1 MIKVA
6 TASINTFGSVSPKA
20 DFVPPSDQLITLTY
34 GQLQDLIQK
43 AVESAVAPLQ
53 ARLDR
58 LEALQEVY
66 HGPAPQVEEIP
77 AYRDVFARKREAM
90 DSLPMRVWGIEE
102 DLATLEKTATK
113 PKASEPTQK
122 TLDHINQIAAILL
135 NREQSLVNS
144 EAPRAYISR
153 LRHEGL
159 TFSQLANIM
168 ELTVDR
174 IRQLSR
180 IAATDQRFNITWH
193 PRKKNTK
200 IFKLR
205 RWDVQGL

>member
-1 MIKVA
+1 MQIVDAIEIKGFPEKPA
-6 TASINTFGSVSPKA
+6 LNGAAILNITVS
-20 DFVPPSDQLITLTY
+20 
-34 GQLQDLIQK
+34 QLQKIIQDNIKNAVEAAVEK
-43 AVESAVAPLQ
+43 AVLPLIDKI
-53 ARLDR
+53 RI
-58 LEALQEVY
+58 LEEKIA
-66 HGPAPQVEEIP
+66 G
-77 AYRDVFARKREAM
+77 
-90 DSLPMRVWGIEE
+90 
-102 DLATLEKTATK
+102 LEKTQDVQGDNQLIQLRLIKKAEDKITVLET
-113 PKASEPTQK
+113 PKEQLQEHTQK
-122 TLDHINQIAAILL
+122 TINRLNQIAAILG
-135 NREQSLVNS
+135 NKEQALVNS